1 MMLKFDPELFIQL
14 AGKEALAKREEIE
27 KIVDDISAKGFKNI
41 FLIGSGGTIAMMY
54 PYEFIFKSTS
64 SLEVHAE
71 IAAELTAINNR
82 HLSKDSVCVFAS
94 VTGTTKETVAAAE
107 FCKEKGAT
115 TIGFVAL
122 PDTPLAKAVDYCITT
137 GQEKHAF
144 DAFFIQLQLLTFR
157 FIHNHNEFPQYEK
170 FANELALLPQAMN
183 NAMEAF
189 DSRAEQFAIKHKD
202 TGYHMLVGAGNL
214 WGNTYSYAMCILEEM
229 QWIKSKSIHAAEF
242 FHGTLELV
250 EEDTSVILFK
260 GEDETR
266 GLVER
271 VERFAE
277 KITNE
282 LFILDTK
289 DYPLEGISEEFRKFV
304 AINLNWALTSRI
316 SVYLERE
323 RNHPLEQRRYYR
335 KMEY

>member
-1 MMLKFDPELFIQL
+1 MLKFDSELFLQL
-14 AGKEALAKREEIE
+14 VGNEAMAKREEIE
-27 KIVDDISAKGFKNI
+27 KIVDGISARGFKNI

-54 PYEFIFKSTS
+54 PFEYILKSNS

-71 IAAELTAINNR
+71 IAAELLVMNNR
-82 HLSKDSVCVFAS
+82 HLTKDSVCIFAS
-94 VTGTTKETVAAAE
+94 VTGTTKETVAAAQ
-107 FCKEKGAT
+107 FCKGKGAT
-115 TIGFVAL
+115 TIGLVAETG
-122 PDTPLAKAVDYCITT
+122 TPLADTVDHCIST
-137 GQEKHAF
+137 GHEKHSF
-144 DAFFIQLQLLTFR
+144 DTFFIHLQMLTFR
-157 FIHNHNEFPQYEK
+157 FIHNHDEFPQYERFMK
-170 FANELALLPQAMN
+170 EIELLPKGMVQ
-183 NAMEAF
+183 AMEAF

-202 TGYHMLVGAGNL
+202 TKYHMLVGAGNL

-266 GLVER
+266 PLVDR

-277 KITNE
+277 NITRE

-289 DYPLEGISEEFRKFV
+289 DYELEGISEEFRKHFAV
-304 AINLNWALTSRI
+304 NVNWALTGRI

-323 RNHPLEQRRYYR
+323 RNHPLELRRYYR
-335 KMEY
+335 KMAY

>member
-1 MMLKFDPELFIQL
+1 MLKFDKDQFVELVGTVGL
-14 AGKEALAKREEIE
+14 SKREEIE
-27 KIVDDISAKGFKNI
+27 NIVDEITNKGFKNI
-41 FLIGSGGTIAMMY
+41 FLVGSGGTIAMML
-54 PYEFIFKSTS
+54 PYVYIFKSNS
-64 SLEVHAE
+64 SIEVHAE
-71 IAAELTAINNR
+71 IAAELLVMNNR
-82 HLSKDSVCVFAS
+82 HLTKDSVCIFAS

-115 TIGFVAL
+115 TIGLVAL
-122 PDTPLAKAVDYCITT
+122 PDTPLGDVVDYRIST
-137 GQEKHAF
+137 GHEKHSF
-144 DAFFIQLQLLTFR
+144 DTFFLHLQLVTFR
-157 FIHNHNEFPQYEK
+157 FIHNQNEFPQYEK
-170 FANELALLPQAMN
+170 FANELAALPEAMAQAM
-183 NAMEAF
+183 EEF
-189 DSRAEQFAIKHKD
+189 DSRAEQFAIRHKD
-202 TGYHMLVGAGNL
+202 TKYHMLVGAGNL

-250 EEDTSVILFK
+250 EEDTSMIIFK

-266 GLVER
+266 PLAER

-289 DYPLEGISEEFRKFV
+289 DYALPGISEEFRKHV
-304 AINLNWALTSRI
+304 AINVNWALTGRI

-323 RNHPLEQRRYYR
+323 RDHSLDIRRYYR
-335 KMEY
+335 KMDY

>member
-1 MMLKFDPELFIQL
+1 MLKFDKEQFIRL
-14 AGKEALAKREEIE
+14 VGDEGLSKRKEIEEI
-27 KIVDDISAKGFKNI
+27 VDGISDKGYKNI

-54 PYEFIFKSTS
+54 PYEYIFKSTS
-64 SLEVHAE
+64 SIEVHAE
-71 IAAELTAINNR
+71 IAAELLVMNNQ

-115 TIGFVAL
+115 TIGLVAL
-122 PDTPLAKAVDYCITT
+122 PDTPLANTVDYCIST
-137 GQEKHAF
+137 GQEKHSF
-144 DAFFIQLQLLTFR
+144 DTFFLHLQLLTFR
-157 FIHNHNEFPQYEK
+157 FIHNQNEFPQYEQ
-170 FANELALLPQAMN
+170 FANELAFLPAGMVQ
-183 NAMEAF
+183 AMEAF
-189 DSRAEQFAIKHKD
+189 DSRAEQFAKQHKD

-229 QWIKSKSIHAAEF
+229 QWIKTKSIHAAEF

-250 EEDTSVILFK
+250 EKDTSVIIFK

-266 GLVER
+266 PLAER
-271 VERFAE
+271 VERFAK

-282 LFILDTK
+282 LFIVDTK
-289 DYPLEGISEEFRKFV
+289 DYELPGISEEFRKHV
-304 AINLNWALTSRI
+304 AVNVNWVLTGRI

-323 RNHPLEQRRYYR
+323 RDHSLDLRRYYR
-335 KMEY
+335 KMDY

>member
-1 MMLKFDPELFIQL
+1 MLKFEHDTFLEYV
-14 AGKEALAKREEIE
+14 GNEAVAKREEIE
-27 KIVDDISAKGFKNI
+27 KVVDEISAKGYKNI

-54 PYEFIFKSTS
+54 PFEYILKSNSTV
-64 SLEVHAE
+64 EVHAE
-71 IAAELTAINNR
+71 IAAELLVMNNR
-82 HLSKDSVCVFAS
+82 HLSKDSVCIFAS

-115 TIGFVAL
+115 TIGLVAE
-122 PDTPLAKAVDYCITT
+122 PSTPLAETVDYCIST
-137 GQEKHAF
+137 GHEKHSF
-144 DAFFIQLQLLTFR
+144 DTFFLHLQLLTFR
-157 FIHNHNEFPQYEK
+157 FIHNNDEFAQYEQ
-170 FANELALLPQAMN
+170 FAKEITLLPEGIV
-183 NAMEAF
+183 NALKAF

-202 TGYHMLVGAGNL
+202 TDYHMLVGAGNL

-250 EEDTSVILFK
+250 EDDTSVILFK

-266 GLVER
+266 PLVDR
-271 VERFAE
+271 VERFTE

-282 LFILDTK
+282 LFIIDTK
-289 DYPLEGISEEFRKFV
+289 DYPLEGISEEFRKHFAV
-304 AINLNWALTSRI
+304 NLNWALTGRI

-323 RNHPLEQRRYYR
+323 RNHPLELRRYYR

>member
-1 MMLKFDPELFIQL
+1 MLKFDAELFLKILGQ
-14 AGKEALAKREEIE
+14 EALAQRPEIE
-27 KIVDDISAKGFKNI
+27 RVVDEIATKGFKNI

-54 PYEFIFKSTS
+54 PFEYILKSNS
-64 SLEVHAE
+64 SLEVHTE
-71 IAAELTAINNR
+71 IAAELLVMNNR
-82 HLSKDSVCVFAS
+82 HLTKDSVCVFAS
-94 VTGTTKETVAAAE
+94 VTGTTKETVAAAQ
-107 FCKEKGAT
+107 FCKDKGAT
-115 TIGFVAL
+115 TIGLVAKAG
-122 PDTPLAKAVDYCITT
+122 TPLAEAVDYCILAPD
-137 GQEKHAF
+137 EKHSF
-144 DAFFIQLQLLTFR
+144 DTFFLYLQLLTFR
-157 FIHNHNEFPQYEK
+157 LIHNNDEFPQYNQ
-170 FANELALLPQAMN
+170 FAKELDLLPQGMVKAL
-183 NAMEAF
+183 EAF
-189 DSRAEQFAIKHKD
+189 DERAEKFAIKHKD

-266 GLVER
+266 PLVER

-277 KITNE
+277 KITKE

-289 DYPLEGISEEFRKFV
+289 DYALDGISEEFRKHL
-304 AINLNWALTSRI
+304 AINVNWALTGRI

-323 RNHPLEQRRYYR
+323 RNHPLELRRYYR